1 MTDQDQ
7 RDIKETVMILTS
19 LKNSVNGLENEI
31 EYRDA
36 IDVAI
41 HWLQKQERNNLSMM
55 TLKVREY
62 VLSIPSK
69 VHSDVNYVSLTAYN
83 VSEAIDKFR
92 KQYPILSRTYVLDNI
107 EDLTEMEENNN
118 VPIHYEEIF

>member
-19 LKNSVNGLENEI
+19 LKDSVNGLENEI

-41 HWLQKQERNNLSMM
+41 HWLQKQERNN
-55 TLKVREY
+55 
-62 VLSIPSK
+62 
-69 VHSDVNYVSLTAYN
+69 
-83 VSEAIDKFR
+83 
-92 KQYPILSRTYVLDNI
+92 
-107 EDLTEMEENNN
+107 
-118 VPIHYEEIF
+118 